1 MKRYC
6 IIQRLVLLRGSKFI
20 LDQFHRNAQEEFG
33 KILYWLKQD
42 FYRPQMEVDIR
53 NLLGNVMFV
62 RKQGADNISSR
73 ITVSLTYSYRGIE

>member
-73 ITVSLTYSYRGIE
+73 ITVSLTYS

>member
-20 LDQFHRNAQEEFG
+20 LVLIDQFHRNAQEEFS

-62 RKQGADNISSR
+62 RKTR
-73 ITVSLTYSYRGIE
+73 C